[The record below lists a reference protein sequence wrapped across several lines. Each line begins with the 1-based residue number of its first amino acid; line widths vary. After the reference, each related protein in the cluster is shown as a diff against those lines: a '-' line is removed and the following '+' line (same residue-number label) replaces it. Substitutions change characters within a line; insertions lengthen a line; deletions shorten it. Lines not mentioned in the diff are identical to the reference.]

1 MTIKSGKDV
10 PPMKLLELARPMEL
24 GDLAGL
30 DTLKTDISGWYNFRF
45 SKEDYENKLDVP
57 GLLPSNAPQ
66 ALLFHGPPGT
76 GKTSAA
82 YVIARTL
89 LTEDEFDMNFIES
102 NASDDRGIDF
112 IRGEF
117 KTAMRTKPFGDTTR
131 KVILLDEADGLTPQ
145 AQDAMRQLIEKYSQN
160 AMVILTCNQLE
171 KIRPAIRSR
180 CSIYAFKPVS
190 PEAGAWRLVEILPD
204 ERSSSDETREL
215 FVKLRKLVEL
225 MNGDLR
231 ACIMFLDSIDL
242 ADLESRVDFLEALTA
257 ADAADLATE
266 GEWMR
271 LRENLHALLDA
282 GQSLPSVLDGFYRNI
297 YAHFDGPALDHLW
310 VVMAAYGDVM
320 IHKHTWAGDDHSYID
335 YMVAKMKTEVEN
347 YE

>member
-1 MTIKSGKDV
+1 
-10 PPMKLLELARPMEL
+10 MKLLELARPMEL

-30 DTLKTDISGWYNFRF
+30 DTLKTDVSGWYNFRLRRV
-45 SKEDYENKLDVP
+45 EDGINKGVVI
-57 GLLPSNAPQ
+57 PSNAPQ

-89 LTEDEFDMNFIES
+89 LRSTINGYTEDEFDMNFIES

-117 KTAMRTKPFGDTTR
+117 KTAMRTKPFGNMTR

-145 AQDAMRQLIEKYSQN
+145 AQDAMRQLIEKYSHN

-180 CSIYAFKPVS
+180 CSMYAFKPVS
-190 PEAGAWRLVEILPD
+190 PKAGSIRLSNVLLDHVD
-204 ERSSSDETREL
+204 EDSDHSWITDAL
-215 FVKLRKLVEL
+215 NANLAKLVEL

-242 ADLESRVDFLEALTA
+242 ADLKSRVDFLEALTA
-257 ADAADLATE
+257 DDSAELATK